1 MKKESDS
8 YVIDGMRIWSEAR
21 KRRRRKGGEKTK
33 RSSGLEERERR
44 VRGHNKEKGCIET
57 KSCALDGDQ
66 ETEEGCDN
74 VGERRK
80 CNTMDKS
87 TV

>member
-1 MKKESDS
+1 M
-8 YVIDGMRIWSEAR
+8 
-21 KRRRRKGGEKTK
+21 
-33 RSSGLEERERR
+33 R
-44 VRGHNKEKGCIET
+44 VRGHEKEQGCIET

-66 ETEEGCDN
+66 ETKEGCDN

-80 CNTMDKS
+80 CNETDKS